1 MNNNLP
7 DTFNSL
13 YIQYY
18 NKAFLFT
25 KSYIHDDMASE
36 DIVSNILVKIW
47 EISKNKAIN
56 NFEALLLTMLK
67 NSCLD
72 YLKHRKI
79 VELYDQKYSD
89 ILKRELDF
97 RISTLNACN
106 PDKILCSEIQEL
118 ISKTLAS
125 LSDQSRTIFEMSRY
139 SDKKNKEI
147 AQELNL
153 SVKTVEYHISK
164 VLCALRKNL
173 KDYLTIITFF
183 I

>member
-13 YIQYY
+13 YTQYY

-36 DIVSNILVKIW
+36 DIVANVLIKIW
-47 EISKNKAIN
+47 QISENQTIN
-56 NFEALLLTMLK
+56 NFKGLLLTMLK

-72 YLKHRKI
+72 HLKHQKI
-79 VELYDQKYSD
+79 VESYGQKYSE

-97 RISTLNACN
+97 RISTLSACN
-106 PDKILCSEIQEL
+106 PDKILCAEIED
-118 ISKTLAS
+118 IVSNTLSS
-125 LSDQSRTIFEMSRY
+125 LSKESRLIFEMSRF
-139 SDKKNKEI
+139 SDKKNIEI
-147 AQELNL
+147 AQELQI

-164 VLCALRKNL
+164 VLRILRKNL
-173 KDYLTIITFF
+173 KDYLPIITFF

>member
-13 YIQYY
+13 YTQYY

-36 DIVSNILVKIW
+36 DIVANVLIKIW
-47 EISKNKAIN
+47 QISENQTVN
-56 NFEALLLTMLK
+56 NFRALLLTMLK

-72 YLKHRKI
+72 YLKHKKI
-79 VELYDQKYSD
+79 VEHYDQKYSD

-97 RISTLNACN
+97 RISTLSACN
-106 PDKILCSEIQEL
+106 PDKILCSEIEEL
-118 ISKTLAS
+118 ISQTLDS
-125 LSDQSRTIFEMSRY
+125 LSDQSRIIFEMSRY
-139 SDKKNKEI
+139 DDKKNKEI
-147 AQELNL
+147 AQELQI

-164 VLCALRKNL
+164 VLRILRKNL
-173 KDYLTIITFF
+173 KDYLPIITFF